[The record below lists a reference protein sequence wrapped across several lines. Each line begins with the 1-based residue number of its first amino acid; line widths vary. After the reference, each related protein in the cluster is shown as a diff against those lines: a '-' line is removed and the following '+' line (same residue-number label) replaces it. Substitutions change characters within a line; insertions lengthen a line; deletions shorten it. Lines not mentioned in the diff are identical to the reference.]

1 MIPCTDSRLPRRAL
15 IAATAVMLALPAFAC
30 TEPRRANQSPPAPTA
45 PLDARLELSDS
56 LAAPG
61 ADVIVTVR
69 FTGSPIASATARILY
84 DTTGVTLLGE
94 EELHDGATRVMN
106 AQPGMIRFA
115 GVDASGFAQ
124 GRVYAFRFA
133 VRRTASIRALQLVV
147 DEAHTVSRADAAA
160 SLSRKP

>member
-1 MIPCTDSRLPRRAL
+1 MNSLLRCTLRAAAFAIPIFIS
-15 IAATAVMLALPAFAC
+15 AFAC
-30 TEPRRANQSPPAPTA
+30 TEPRRVAPAKPAQAA

-61 ADVIVTVR
+61 TDVVVTVR

-94 EELHDGATRVMN
+94 QQLDDGATRVMN
-106 AQPGMIRFA
+106 AQPGVIRFA
-115 GVDASGFAQ
+115 GVAASGFAA

-133 VRRTASIRALQLVV
+133 VRRTAAMRAMTLVV
-147 DEAHTVSRADAAA
+147 NEAHTVTRADAAA
-160 SLSRKP
+160 SLTRKP